1 MFNMKAGNQTI
12 KCLDS
17 TKEQQSSI
25 MTTVPLNKTCDQV
38 ALEKLI
44 SGQGL
49 FNKIM
54 KSIRQKLLNT
64 KHLIN

>member
-38 ALEKLI
+38 ALEKRI
-44 SGQGL
+44 SDRALQ
-49 FNKIM
+49 
-54 KSIRQKLLNT
+54 
-64 KHLIN
+64 